1 MANNCKDKL
10 LLEGLRWIAAHG
22 IDVVTKDM
30 AKAAADRI
38 EELQR
43 ELEDERYRHDRY
55 ADFCVAQGEELEKL
69 KNKDLPKAEFF
80 GHKRVDSPDLTITI
94 PREALRAAGIGYGH
108 KVCVVVTENCVSLV
122 KHNEKCLM
130 AVRSTRGPIS
140 GR

>member
-55 ADFCVAQGEELEKL
+55 ADYCVAADEERSALKERARWIPVEERLPEDEGEKFIKYGFVRDGELDDRRFMSAGCYYLHDTVPHWRNEGYAGMKVTHWM
-69 KNKDLPKAEFF
+69 DPPKE
-80 GHKRVDSPDLTITI
+80 
-94 PREALRAAGIGYGH
+94 
-108 KVCVVVTENCVSLV
+108 
-122 KHNEKCLM
+122 
-130 AVRSTRGPIS
+130 
-140 GR
+140 